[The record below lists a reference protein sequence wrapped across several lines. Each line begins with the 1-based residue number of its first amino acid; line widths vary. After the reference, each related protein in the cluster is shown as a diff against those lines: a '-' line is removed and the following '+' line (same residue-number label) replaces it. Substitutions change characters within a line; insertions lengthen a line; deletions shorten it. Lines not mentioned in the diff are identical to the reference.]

1 MTAPAP
7 RSAGDT
13 SAPALA
19 ESIRIIKGEPTAEEV
34 AALAVL
40 LTARLRQPD
49 GTGPGQ
55 GGAQVHK
62 LPPRPRPAFIAP
74 GAWAS

>member
-7 RSAGDT
+7 GSAGDA

-19 ESIRIIKGEPTAEEV
+19 DSIRIVKGKPTAEEV

-40 LTARLRQPD
+40 LAARLRQPD
-49 GTGPGQ
+49 EARPGQ

-62 LPPRPRPAFIAP
+62 LRPPRSA
-74 GAWAS
+74 